1 MRVALEMIPTSADI
15 LGVDTPKNWP
25 SYRETIMP
33 SIVITSEWLTGHEL
47 GGGGT

>member
-25 SYRETIMP
+25 SYRETIML
-33 SIVITSEWLTGHEL
+33 SIVITSR
-47 GGGGT
+47 GTVDRA